1 MLRYAA
7 QVRGLSPEGEGW
19 KTKVLYNIIFCSFKN
34 GIQMRLKVSTLILLM
49 ISIGSIILA
58 LKASNEPML
67 PVFKDTWIDYFFQ
80 QFTTG
85 NSIIYNL
92 SIGFLVSFFFYL
104 LVVSYPSR
112 QRKNLI
118 RRNFEEQ
125 YLSFKHDMICIFLS
139 ASEKVY
145 DSDLPSKLTD
155 QSEFRKFFLEPLDN
169 EPRNIKWYSVLNGL
183 KEHHLK
189 DILVV
194 LEIFMNEVAY
204 VLNNVNINDPKV
216 FAFFK
221 RLSQAVYQLKNSNL
235 GYDEIKPLDHFIWEI
250 LGGCSIVDG
259 RRDYDVV
266 KIMINKI

>member
-1 MLRYAA
+1 
-7 QVRGLSPEGEGW
+7 
-19 KTKVLYNIIFCSFKN
+19 
-34 GIQMRLKVSTLILLM
+34 
-49 ISIGSIILA
+49 
-58 LKASNEPML
+58 
-67 PVFKDTWIDYFFQ
+67 
-80 QFTTG
+80 
-85 NSIIYNL
+85 
-92 SIGFLVSFFFYL
+92 
-104 LVVSYPSR
+104 
-112 QRKNLI
+112 
-118 RRNFEEQ
+118 
-125 YLSFKHDMICIFLS
+125 MICIFLS